1 MFADRLNM
9 LFEDSPRFGRPVTQA
24 VVADGLAASGSRL
37 SRPYLSQLRR
47 SRRTNPSPDVVAVL
61 ANFFGVDDK
70 YFYLPVDSEGRNRRL
85 SSTVSNRGRCGNCWL
100 QWSAFPSRPQ
110 GWSSTW
116 RNVCAA
122 QRNFQR
128 SLRALID
135 RNVLL

>member
-70 YFYLPVDSEGRNRRL
+70 YFYLPVDSEKAEPSVVIDRL
-85 SSTVSNRGRCGNCWL
+85 EQGSLRQLLAAVAGLSESSTGLVVDMAER
-100 QWSAFPSRPQ
+100 
-110 GWSSTW
+110 
-116 RNVCAA
+116 
-122 QRNFQR
+122 
-128 SLRALID
+128 LRRAEKLPEITAGAD
-135 RNVLL
+135 

>member
-70 YFYLPVDSEGRNRRL
+70 YFYLPVDSEGAEPSVVIDCLEQGSLRQL
-85 SSTVSNRGRCGNCWL
+85 LAAVAGLSESSTGLVVDM
-100 QWSAFPSRPQ
+100 AEH
-110 GWSSTW
+110 
-116 RNVCAA
+116 
-122 QRNFQR
+122 
-128 SLRALID
+128 LRRAEKLPEITAGAD
-135 RNVLL
+135 